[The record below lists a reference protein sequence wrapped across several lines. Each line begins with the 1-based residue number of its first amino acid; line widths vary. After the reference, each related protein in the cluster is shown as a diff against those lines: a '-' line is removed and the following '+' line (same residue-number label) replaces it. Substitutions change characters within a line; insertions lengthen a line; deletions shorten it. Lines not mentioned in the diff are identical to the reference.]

1 MRNFFVKKF
10 PKKRISNIK
19 SICVGNIYIGGTGK
33 TPLSIK
39 ICFKAPAP
47 AIISKTIVIPEIDLL
62 KIFIISSI
70 LVPLDNP
77 SVYIDNNTDK
87 SKAITGFP
95 INLINE

>member
-1 MRNFFVKKF
+1 MD
-10 PKKRISNIK
+10 I
-19 SICVGNIYIGGTGK
+19 
-33 TPLSIK
+33 SIK

-87 SKAITGFP
+87 SISYSSAIKNPAFISEG
-95 INLINE
+95 IWLKK